1 MRITDIIY
9 LGWANLRSHFGRSLL
24 TMGVI
29 GTLFCLIFI
38 AQFGFQGFENQY
50 FTYAGTNVNG
60 AVIISANPF
69 LIDKNHYF
77 DINGNY
83 IGETISLAEIAQD
96 ITANG
101 GIILDT
107 IETDNGLILPES
119 LLSDTIKTDV
129 STGSIPILIN
139 PQTALRSI

>member
-50 FTYAGTNVNG
+50 FTYACLLYQSPRPG
-60 AVIISANPF
+60 
-69 LIDKNHYF
+69 
-77 DINGNY
+77 
-83 IGETISLAEIAQD
+83 
-96 ITANG
+96 
-101 GIILDT
+101 
-107 IETDNGLILPES
+107 PEAH
-119 LLSDTIKTDV
+119 
-129 STGSIPILIN
+129 GRMPGWG
-139 PQTALRSI
+139 